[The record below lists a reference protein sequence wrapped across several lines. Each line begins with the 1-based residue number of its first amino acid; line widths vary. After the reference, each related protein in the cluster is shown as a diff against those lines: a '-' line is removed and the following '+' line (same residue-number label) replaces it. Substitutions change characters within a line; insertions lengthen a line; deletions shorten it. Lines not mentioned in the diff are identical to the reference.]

1 MHFYIKT
8 DANENIGSGHLQ
20 RCLNLAEFL
29 KDDHKITFI
38 FCNTS
43 SLIIKEVKKNFSAIF
58 FKDNKDL
65 LGKIEKTLKKNEYN
79 FLILDDYSTNYIW
92 EKAIYNYF
100 SKVLVIGDHL
110 DKKHYCD
117 LYLNQNVID
126 NRSQKTLIKKFSNI
140 KCLLGPKYALLDK
153 NYSKYARNE
162 RSKIY
167 LKNIVISFGG
177 SDKENLTDKVLNILS
192 QRKFNKFKIKVAI
205 GKNYQYFNNLSKKYK
220 SNNRIIFYKGLNSL
234 AKINYNSDLSIGA
247 GGISTWERLCLSL
260 PSLVFLVSDNQK
272 VTIDALSKKN
282 FIIYAGKMKNFNKI
296 NFETLIQSIK
306 KNYKKIIYK
315 MKYSKILIDGRGAAR
330 VAEILSPSSKLKA
343 VIRKAKKDDLYDYYN
358 WVNDKQVRKNSFK
371 ETKIKFENHKKWFYD
386 QLKFPKKNFLYVFGT
401 KNILLG
407 QTRLNLSHKTAKID
421 YSIDKDFRQRGLGY
435 EMLKKILKKRELTN
449 KSLYAEVKIFN
460 TTSINIFKN
469 LKFNFLSEKN
479 RVVFKKS
486 LTK

>member
-29 KDDHKITFI
+29 KNDHKITFI

-272 VTIDALSKKN
+272 VTINALRKKN
-282 FIIYAGKMKNFNKI
+282 FIIYAGKIKKFDKI
-296 NFETLIQSIK
+296 NFEILIKSAK
-306 KNYKKIIYK
+306 KNYKKIVQK
-315 MKYSKILIDGRGAAR
+315 MEYSKILVDGRGVVR
-330 VAEILSPSSKLKA
+330 VAEILSPTKNLKT
-343 VIRKAKKDDLYDYYN
+343 VIRKAKKEDLYDYYN
-358 WVNDKQVRKNSFK
+358 WVNDKAVRKNSFNGK
-371 ETKIKFENHKKWFYD
+371 KVEFENHKKWFYD
-386 QLKFPKKNFLYVFGT
+386 QLKFPKKNFLYVFGK

-407 QTRLNLSHKTAKID
+407 QTRLNLSGKIAKID

-435 EMLKKILKKRELTN
+435 KMLKKILKKKELTN
-449 KSLYAEVKIFN
+449 KSLYAEVKNFN

-469 LKFNFLSEKN
+469 LKFNILSEKN
-479 RVVFKKS
+479 RVVLKKFN
-486 LTK
+486 